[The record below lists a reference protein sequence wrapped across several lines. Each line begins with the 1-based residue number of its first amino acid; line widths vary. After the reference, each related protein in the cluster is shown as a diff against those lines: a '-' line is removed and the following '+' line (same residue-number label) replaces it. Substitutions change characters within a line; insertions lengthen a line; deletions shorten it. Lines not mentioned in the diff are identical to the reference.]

1 MDSIVK
7 AAEPPRSAAPADG
20 IRLEAS
26 RDKESGKGVFPRI
39 RASSPV
45 ADRYEPIML
54 SPEATIYS
62 FTVIHPNPKSGLKP
76 FALVYAD
83 FAEDVRVFGRL
94 ALAEG
99 ERPCIGAPVRV
110 STAPDAND
118 VNKDYL
124 FVVAEENVQ

>member
-7 AAEPPRSAAPADG
+7 AAEPPRPAAHSDG
-20 IRLEAS
+20 MRLEAS

-99 ERPCIGAPVRV
+99 GRPRIGAPVRV
-110 STAPDAND
+110 TAASDATD